1 LKQLGGDN
9 SRSATIDAVSTP
21 SRRSQAAYHSK
32 SQQQQ
37 QQQQQQQ
44 PDVGETQTQIRSICK
59 PEIDPRNRN
68 ADTDLRGVQITI

>member
-9 SRSATIDAVSTP
+9 SRSATIDAVPTP

-32 SQQQQ
+32 SQQQ

-59 PEIDPRNRN
+59 PEIDPWNRN